1 MRDNPTDSAGDVV
14 VLYNAN
20 VLTMDE
26 RQPKAQ
32 VVGIRGNR
40 IFSVAGP
47 EAMRMFEGLSV
58 KRIDCSGKTV
68 LPGFNDAHCHPL
80 ALASS
85 LLTLD
90 FSQVKVKS
98 IPEMRSHIQR
108 YAEKAAVGAW
118 IRAVGYSE
126 FDLAEKHHPTRRDLD
141 KAAPHHPVKLTH
153 RSGHAC
159 VLNSLALKLAGITTE
174 TEEPPGGFIDR
185 ELDTGEP
192 SGLLVGMED
201 RIAPVV
207 PPPAAIEMEGAIKQ
221 IGQRLLIHGITSLQ
235 DASWRDSL
243 KRWNDYRDLRRRGLI
258 QSRVSMMIGPDEIE
272 KFREKG
278 LTGGRDL
285 GQRMSGV
292 KIVLDENNGRL
303 NPPQDVLN
311 EMVLQAH
318 QAKLQIAFHAVEETT
333 VEAAIAA
340 LEQALAKSPRSQHRH
355 RIEHCSVCPPALTA
369 RLKALQ
375 AVVVT
380 QPSFLYYSGD
390 RYLETVPEAQQ
401 ASLYPLAS
409 WLRAGLR
416 LAAGSDCPVADTN
429 PLVGIQA
436 ASTRQT
442 QTGQT
447 IQASESISAL
457 QALQMYTVGSAYAS
471 FDDMLKGA
479 IVPGKLADLVVL
491 SDDPTRNKQTAK
503 VTTTI
508 IDGKLAWSSGE

>member
-1 MRDNPTDSAGDVV
+1 MRDQPADSAEVL

-26 RQPKAQ
+26 RQPRAQ

-40 IFSVAGP
+40 ILSVAGL
-47 EAMRMFEGLSV
+47 EAMRMFEGLTAR
-58 KRIDCSGKTV
+58 KIDCHGKTV
-68 LPGFNDAHCHPL
+68 LPGFNDAHCHPF

-85 LLTLD
+85 LISLD
-90 FSQVKVKS
+90 CSPAKVKS
-98 IPEMRSHIQR
+98 IVEMRSHIQR
-108 YAEKAAVGAW
+108 QTEKAVGGTW
-118 IRAVGYSE
+118 IRAAGYSE
-126 FDLAEKHHPTRRDLD
+126 FDLAEKRHPTRRDLD
-141 KAAPHHPVKLTH
+141 KAAPYHPVKLTH

-159 VLNSLALKLAGITTE
+159 VLNSLGLKLAGIARE

-192 SGLLVGMED
+192 SGLLVGMEE

-207 PPPAAIEMEGAIKQ
+207 PPPAAAEMARAVKQ
-221 IGQRLLIHGITSLQ
+221 IGQRLLMQGITSLQ

-243 KRWNDYRDLRRRGLI
+243 RRWYDYRELRQSGLI
-258 QSRVSMMIGPDEIE
+258 QSRVSMMIGPDEVE

-278 LTGGRDL
+278 LMGGRDL

-318 QAKLQIAFHAVEETT
+318 QAKLQIAIHAVEETT

-340 LEQALAKSPRSQHRH
+340 LEQALARSPRTQHRH

-409 WLRAGLR
+409 WLRAGVR

-429 PLVGIQA
+429 PLVGVRA
-436 ASTRQT
+436 AATRQT
-442 QTGQT
+442 QTGQAV
-447 IQASESISAL
+447 QAGESISAL

-471 FDDMLKGA
+471 FEEMVKGA
-479 IVPGKLADLVVL
+479 LMPGKLADMVVL
-491 SDDPTRNKQTAK
+491 SDDPTHNGRTAK

-508 IDGKLAWSSGE
+508 IDGKIVWSSGE